1 MTAIKSQDMTKR
13 RYPRRDFRR
22 QIGVLVEGAYF
33 LAQGLEVGEGG
44 IAIHVDEK
52 ALQKLA
58 VGKCAVLTFKMPGGH
73 FISVRAEVR
82 NDVPVGGAQAV
93 GCSFHNL
100 AFEARREIRSFVS
113 ARSEYG
119 ND

>member
-1 MTAIKSQDMTKR
+1 MTAINSVGISQR
-13 RYPRRDFRR
+13 RYPRRNFRR

-44 IAIHVDEK
+44 IALHVDDE
-52 ALQKLA
+52 AFRKLA

-119 ND
+119 N